1 METALRHI
9 LEQKGSE
16 IWSIPPQASV
26 FEAITLMAE
35 RGIGVVLVMEDS
47 AGLPEGIFSERDY
60 ARRIILQGRASR
72 HTSVAEVM
80 TRNITHG
87 NPDMTVREGMSLMTR
102 GRFRHLPVV
111 SDGRLVGVL
120 SIGDLVKALI
130 EHQQFLIEQLENYI
144 TS

>member
-1 METALRHI
+1 METRLRQLIEH
-9 LEQKGSE
+9 KGSK
-16 IWSIPPQASV
+16 IWSVPPEASV

-47 AGLPEGIFSERDY
+47 AGLPAGIFSERDY

-72 HTSVAEVM
+72 HTPVGEVM
-80 TRNITHG
+80 TRELTYG
-87 NPDMTVREGMSLMTR
+87 RPDMTIREGMHLMTQ

-111 SDGRLVGVL
+111 SKGRMLGVL

-130 EHQQFLIEQLENYI
+130 EHQEFLIHQLENYI

>member
-1 METALRHI
+1 METALRHLI
-9 LEQKGSE
+9 DQKGSD
-16 IWSIPPQASV
+16 IWSVPPQASV

-35 RGIGVVLVMEDS
+35 KGIGVVLVMEDS

-60 ARRIILQGRASR
+60 ARRIILQGRVSR
-72 HTSVAEVM
+72 HTSVSEVM
-80 TRNITHG
+80 TRDLTFGH
-87 NPDMTVREGMSLMTR
+87 PEMTIREGMSLMTE

-111 SDGRLVGVL
+111 SDGELVGVL